1 MDTAAPVD
9 TAAARRTELVR
20 LRLSP
25 GVVRGV
31 VDRTRTTALFEQ
43 HARRAPYAGLLKAAG
58 RTELVVSDPGLAREV
73 LVTQGRSFG
82 KGYALRQTR
91 FLLGDGLLTA
101 DRELHR
107 RQRPVVQPAFSRTR
121 IASYAQDMV
130 AAAQEHMAAW
140 RPGQVVDMAAE
151 MQRLTLAAVGTTLLG
166 TRTGAQAASRVG
178 PALATALRAWEVA
191 LLPGMAWVRESR
203 LPGAVR
209 TRAAIAELDDLVRTV
224 VGDARRRGGGD
235 DVVSALLGSQADP
248 TAADDTQVRDEVMTL
263 LLAGHETTANALTWT
278 LHLLSDAPHVAARL
292 RRSLDALG
300 RTPAYE
306 DLPALPYAYAVV
318 AEAMRLYPPAWILER
333 EALED
338 VEVGGIRVP
347 RGGSVVMCTW
357 VLHRD
362 PRSWVAPLAF
372 RPERWLDEQGAFDE
386 AAPGQPRGAWQPF
399 GGGTRRCIGES
410 FAWTEAVLLLCVL
423 LGAYAPVRE
432 PDQRVATRAAVTLR
446 PAYGMRMRLLP
457 V

>member
-1 MDTAAPVD
+1 V
-9 TAAARRTELVR
+9 TAAAGARPAPRTDDLVR

-31 VDRTRTTALFEQ
+31 VDRTRTTAMFERY
-43 HARRAPYAGLLKAAG
+43 ARQAPYAGLLKAVG

-73 LVTQGRSFG
+73 LVTQGRAFG
-82 KGYALRQTR
+82 KGHALRQTR

-107 RQRPVVQPAFSRTR
+107 RQRPLVQPAFTRAR
-121 IASYAQDMV
+121 IAAYAQDMV
-130 AAAQEHMAAW
+130 VAAQEHVAGW
-140 RPGQVVDMAAE
+140 RPGEVVEMAGE
-151 MQRLTLAAVGTTLLG
+151 MQRLALAAVGTTLLG
-166 TRTGAQAASRVG
+166 TRTGSEAAARVG
-178 PALATALRAWEVA
+178 PALATVLRAWEVA
-191 LLPGMAWVRESR
+191 LLPGTERLRESR

-209 TRAAIAELDDLVRTV
+209 TRAAIAELDDLVRGV
-224 VGDARRRGGGD
+224 VADGRRREGGD
-235 DVVSALLGSQADP
+235 DVVSALLRAQDA
-248 TAADDTQVRDEVMTL
+248 AHADDTQVRDEVMTL

-292 RRSLDALG
+292 RRALAALG
-300 RTPAYE
+300 RTPTYE

-333 EALED
+333 EALDD
-338 VEVGGIRVP
+338 VVVGGIRVP
-347 RGGSVVMCTW
+347 RGGQLVMCTW

-372 RPERWLDEQGAFDE
+372 RPERWLDEQGGFDE
-386 AAPGQPRGAWQPF
+386 SAPGQPKGAWQPF
-399 GGGTRRCIGES
+399 GGGTRVCIGES
-410 FAWTEAVLLLCVL
+410 FAWTEAVLLLSVL
-423 LGAYAPVRE
+423 LRAYAPVRE

-457 V
+457 A